1 MPETHQH
8 HNTTAWIAFLA
19 AVCLLGAAC
28 SGGEVGPRQ
37 GTPEWFF
44 HAAKDNYATGDYT
57 KTVEQLKDAMKA
69 EGETGAMAAV
79 WRFALTGGLA
89 VGYDDLADAF
99 VTGMEANDAMT
110 DAFQPSINDY
120 RRRTRINAIEF
131 AEGVGPI
138 KKMVDAGGMV
148 SLDVPLPEGNGSM
161 SPILGSIENGNKVVE
176 SQISAMEDQTLTRGI
191 FSVLSTL
198 AGDREF
204 SKLTQEGSAGSVQAS
219 AEEVGFGVARILLD
233 MSIMFDRE
241 GLNDPKIRTHVLT
254 LAQQWAEP
262 HLENEE
268 FADAAKEFEFDM
280 ENEKRDMDGK
290 RRIKKED

>member
-37 GTPEWFF
+37 GTPEWYFQ
-44 HAAKDNYATGDYT
+44 AAKDNYAMGDYT

-176 SQISAMEDQTLTRGI
+176 SQISAMEDQTLTRGH
-191 FSVLSTL
+191 LQRAL
-198 AGDREF
+198 DAGGRQGILETHPGGLGGIRSGVRRGGGIRRGPDPARYVHHVRPGRPQR
-204 SKLTQEGSAGSVQAS
+204 SK
-219 AEEVGFGVARILLD
+219 
-233 MSIMFDRE
+233 
-241 GLNDPKIRTHVLT
+241 DP
-254 LAQQWAEP
+254 
-262 HLENEE
+262 
-268 FADAAKEFEFDM
+268 DAF
-280 ENEKRDMDGK
+280 
-290 RRIKKED
+290 